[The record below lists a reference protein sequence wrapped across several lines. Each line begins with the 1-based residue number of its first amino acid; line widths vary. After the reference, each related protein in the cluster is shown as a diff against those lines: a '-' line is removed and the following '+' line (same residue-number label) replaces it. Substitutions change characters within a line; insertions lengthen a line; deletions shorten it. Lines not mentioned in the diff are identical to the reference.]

1 MDNELEKKL
10 QQEFEKFER
19 EGSFGGAKPLLTV
32 DEYNKKAK
40 RKREWW
46 ESSKPESEWE
56 YDAYMDQPAE
66 GLVMQERITYK
77 RREDGKIEREK
88 VTRTFYGNNDYQ
100 DSSSTT
106 II

>member
-10 QQEFEKFER
+10 QQAFDKFER
-19 EGSFGGAKPLLTV
+19 DGTV
-32 DEYNKKAK
+32 DSDDPITTMFVKH
-40 RKREWW
+40 RE
-46 ESSKPESEWE
+46 KQKNSEWE

-66 GLVMQERITYK
+66 GLVLQERVTY
-77 RREDGKIEREK
+77 RRRKDGKIEREC

>member
-10 QQEFEKFER
+10 QQAFEKFER
-19 EGSFGGAKPLLTV
+19 TGEHEESKKL
-32 DEYNKKAK
+32 EWWQSKKA
-40 RKREWW
+40 
-46 ESSKPESEWE
+46 ESGWE
-56 YDAYMDQPAE
+56 YDAYMDQPSE
-66 GLVMQERITYK
+66 GLLLQERVTYK
-77 RREDGKIEREK
+77 RRADGKIERES

>member
-10 QQEFEKFER
+10 QQAFDKFQRNENEERLDRSHEKYYEDLA
-19 EGSFGGAKPLLTV
+19 EK
-32 DEYNKKAK
+32 N
-40 RKREWW
+40 
-46 ESSKPESEWE
+46 SEWA

-66 GLVMQERITYK
+66 GLVLQERVTY
-77 RREDGKIEREK
+77 RRRKDGKIEREC